1 MHSDQVKLSTKTIF
15 TSGDWHGSCSLCQSW
30 KAAWRRKLK
39 VWACNK
45 FWSTQS
51 WWFFGGQHVFR
62 SSCWTSGLYTKCF
75 EKRSIENKCPSTFL
89 MSLFIYSFV
98 HHRKHFLYCS
108 RAALFCTTLD
118 PGELAACNCFLLG
131 GKFIELI
138 KEQECANC

>member
-89 MSLFIYSFV
+89 MSRFIYSLV
-98 HHRKHFLYCS
+98 HHSSIFFIVREQHFFAPLWIQVDS
-108 RAALFCTTLD
+108 QPATVSSW
-118 PGELAACNCFLLG
+118 G
-131 GKFIELI
+131 GIYL
-138 KEQECANC
+138 NW